1 MQMRLFYALATAVIL
16 AAVAAGC
23 WLAWDRIKI
32 ERGFNRV
39 EVAVFYDEAAFIAAA
54 EGKPFGEV
62 LGELADAGVTTV
74 FFKEPSLEEGRV
86 GGLFEVCRGSE
97 LIRYPSIGPAVKQ
110 VPPGSTC
117 LVIWNR
123 DTFSQMQELMRT
135 RLPGTVFIED
145 TGGPY
150 LAVLPV
156 PFVQVKDMGTGF
168 PREQLREVADAGLR
182 TVVQVRSWRSATPES
197 IAALG
202 EYLKTIPGLSAVAFN
217 DLAVPGFPAHIEE
230 LAGAVEGLGVPVA
243 DIEFYPQVGLK
254 NLGGRLTQ
262 RTVLTHTIAV
272 EEMAKYD
279 VKRAADRYVL
289 AATERNV
296 RLLVVRLFFDPAAS
310 GTGVLAENTAFL
322 SGIAA
327 RLKAEGLTLGA
338 ASRMPGWNYPL
349 WLTFVVGLGVVAG
362 GVLLLDRLGFRRM
375 GLVLG
380 AVAAMGW
387 LAMSYKGVPAGAKVM
402 ALGAVTIFPTLS
414 VITFVRQGG
423 ASPWQGLLRLAA
435 ATGLSLVGAVL
446 LVGTLAGTR
455 YMLKLDAFSGVK
467 LAHLLPLALIAFY
480 FAFLLPSGR
489 RLADLKKQ
497 VESML
502 NQPILVK
509 FAVACAVLAA
519 FGLVYLLRTGNDA
532 GTLVLP
538 LELKVRAFLDQT
550 LAVRPRTKEFLIGHP
565 LLLLL
570 FYTGYRNAR
579 YLVLVLL
586 AAIGQISAVMTFAH
600 LHTPLEISLI
610 RVFNGLWLGALIGLV
625 LIAAWCLFER
635 ITASARRPAVEPP
648 GWKVVKKAGGK

>member
-1 MQMRLFYALATAVIL
+1 MYTRILYALTAAVIL

-23 WLAWDRIKI
+23 WLARERIGI
-32 ERGFNRV
+32 ERGFNQV
-39 EVAVFYDEAAFIAAA
+39 EIAVFYDEAAFMAAA
-54 EGKPFGEV
+54 EGRPFSEV
-62 LGELADAGVTTV
+62 LAELKEAGVTTV

-97 LIRYPSIGPAVKQ
+97 LVRYPAIGPAVGQ
-110 VPPGSTC
+110 VSPGSTC

-123 DTFSQMQELMRT
+123 DTFRQMQELMRT
-135 RLPGTVFIED
+135 RLPGAVFIED

-156 PFVQVKDMGTGF
+156 PFAQLKDMGTGF
-168 PREQLREVADAGLR
+168 PREPLQEVADAGLR
-182 TVVQVRSWRSATPES
+182 TVVQVRSWKGATPES

-202 EYLKTIPGLSAVAFN
+202 EYLRDIPGLSAVAFN
-217 DLAVPGFPAHIEE
+217 DLSLPGFPAYIDE
-230 LAGAVEGLGVPVA
+230 LAGALEELGVPVA

-254 NLGGRLTQ
+254 NLGSRLAQ

-272 EEMAKYD
+272 EEMPKYD
-279 VKRAADRYVL
+279 VRRAADRYVL

-296 RLLVVRLFFDPAAS
+296 RLLVVRLFFDPAAG
-310 GTGVLAENTAFL
+310 GTGVLAENAAFL
-322 SGIAA
+322 SGIAT
-327 RLKAEGLTLGA
+327 RLEAEGLTLGT

-349 WLTFVVGLGVVAG
+349 WLNFLVGLGVIAG
-362 GVLLLDRLGFRRM
+362 GVLLLDRLGFRRL

-380 AVAAMGW
+380 TAAALGW
-387 LAMSYKGVPAGAKVM
+387 AAMSYGGAAAGAKLM
-402 ALGAVTIFPTLS
+402 ALGAATVFPTLS
-414 VITFVRQGG
+414 VITFVRPQGT
-423 ASPWQGLLRLAA
+423 SPWQSLLRLAA

-446 LVGTLAGTR
+446 LVGALAGTR

-467 LAHLLPLALIAFY
+467 LAHLLPLLLVALY

-489 RLADLKKQ
+489 RLADLKQQ

-509 FAVACAVLAA
+509 FAVACAILAA

-538 LELKVRAFLDQT
+538 LELKVRAFLDQA

-625 LIAAWCLFER
+625 LIAAWCLFDR
-635 ITASARRPAVEPP
+635 LAAPARLPAMEPP